1 RISLQFLIYESMGS
15 VFFLVLTVGLLLSRR
30 LVFFISKML
39 FVRREDMPQNVEK
52 QDKVMAGIITVAL
65 LVAIALVVVGSF
77 GLLVDYLVDPSIIYL
92 ILLQPIGVLIMIAS
106 GMTLMSMWIL
116 IFVIYIWTH
125 GFYFFYNR
133 FLRRI
138 SKR

>member
-1 RISLQFLIYESMGS
+1 
-15 VFFLVLTVGLLLSRR
+15 
-30 LVFFISKML
+30 
-39 FVRREDMPQNVEK
+39 MPQNVEK